1 MSVLT
6 SVSTGKRLC
15 VVSAQVLYNVL
26 AGSYQAQA
34 RTAQEIVPSL
44 EAERV
49 AGLSKHILEP
59 LSIWLALRAA
69 LNDATPC
76 ERSQRINRRNVGKS
90 VSSWWTQSPTSSNL
104 DLIGKESGSATVS
117 ATGLQ
122 RLPDKKPR
130 QGVIIPARG
139 SYLLRKSLR
148 SAFPYVPN
156 TARNGHLL
164 SAPL

>member
-49 AGLSKHILEP
+49 AGLSKHI
-59 LSIWLALRAA
+59 
-69 LNDATPC
+69 T
-76 ERSQRINRRNVGKS
+76 
-90 VSSWWTQSPTSSNL
+90 
-104 DLIGKESGSATVS
+104 
-117 ATGLQ
+117 
-122 RLPDKKPR
+122 
-130 QGVIIPARG
+130 
-139 SYLLRKSLR
+139 
-148 SAFPYVPN
+148 
-156 TARNGHLL
+156 
-164 SAPL
+164 